1 MANRAR
7 PLSPHLQ
14 VYRWR
19 ANMLVSILHRAT
31 GVGLTIAGAGILLWW
46 LLAAASGAEAYAR
59 FLEVALTPVG
69 LLVLFGLT
77 AVFWQHF
84 FSGLRHL
91 YMDTGAGF
99 EPAKSRQLASL
110 TILGTVVATVATWA
124 IIFFA

>member
-31 GVGLTIAGAGILLWW
+31 GIGLTIAGSLILLWW
-46 LLAAASGAEAYAR
+46 VVAAATGAESYGR
-59 FLEVALTPVG
+59 FLEAAQHPFG
-69 LLVLFGLT
+69 LFVLFGLT
-77 AVFWQHF
+77 AVFFQHF

-99 EPAKSRQLASL
+99 DPARSRRLASL
-110 TILGTVVATVATWA
+110 T
-124 IIFFA
+124 

>member
-19 ANMLVSILHRAT
+19 ANMTVSIVHRVT

-91 YMDTGAGF
+91 YMDTGAGY
-99 EPAKSRQLASL
+99 EPAKSRRLASL
-110 TILGTVVATVATWA
+110 TFLGTLVAPLATWA